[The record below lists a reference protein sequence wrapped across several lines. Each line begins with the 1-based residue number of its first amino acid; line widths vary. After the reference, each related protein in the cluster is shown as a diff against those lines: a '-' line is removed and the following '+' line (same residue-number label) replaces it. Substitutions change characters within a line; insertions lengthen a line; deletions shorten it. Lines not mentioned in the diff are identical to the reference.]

1 MCKMDLL
8 GRDVLSLP
16 WETRSFGAERPRPP
30 STGSGPQPQFRPL
43 TEADAQDNLAQLRT
57 AAAALDQRFAR
68 AGESAEGWKTYL
80 SWPTAQAELQKSK
93 PDPAVLV
100 DELEKLGAGYDGLEL
115 KPFAD
120 LRSVLGNYLFVAVPN
135 PNLPAGG
142 KEHILALT
150 QEEAAVGDRP
160 TTEQTRKIADDVLWL
175 DRFRQAPESVKNVRQ
190 RFDKPNFGV
199 RIGKQVLDMG
209 IGGPVDDVAPIQDVI
224 MGTYINGTGR
234 TVGQTSAALG
244 ADAETAARFATFDAV
259 MRGVNYSSSVGRN
272 GPVCIYTTGQTCLS
286 AAKRF
291 WIDGAGL
298 HDLPTVAVA
307 QTCTTIDNIVSIKGR
322 RIVENIAWRRAGK
335 QKGEAEA
342 IAGQHASARLDARIN
357 AQAAPSVAQANERFQ
372 TKVKSPLE
380 ERRAYPQVPDILHA
394 AVGGGD
400 RRANDDRCGIG
411 GANFSAAACLPGG
424 QRGAPACGSRSGHR
438 RLRSRVGNQQ
448 RDRERA
454 HRHEADGRDGA
465 ALGGWA
471 DRQSAR

>member
-1 MCKMDLL
+1 MLCARWTFLAATALVAL
-8 GRDVLSLP
+8 GNPISS
-16 WETRSFGAERPRPP
+16 EAQQP
-30 STGSGPQPQFRPL
+30 STASAPQFRPL

-120 LRSVLGNYLFVAVPN
+120 LRSALGNYLFVAVPD

-224 MGTYINGTGR
+224 LGTYINGTGR

-342 IAGQHASARLDARIN
+342 IAGQHASARLDARID

-380 ERRAYPQVPDILHA
+380 ERRAYPQVLTFSTLPWAVAIDGQTMTDAGLA
-394 AVGGGD
+394 AQLL
-400 RRANDDRCGIG
+400 RR
-411 GANFSAAACLPGG
+411 SLPARRTA
-424 QRGAPACGSRSGHR
+424 RGT
-438 RLRSRVGNQQ
+438 RLRVAKRSSPF
-448 RDRERA
+448 A
-454 HRHEADGRDGA
+454 FTS
-465 ALGGWA
+465 
-471 DRQSAR
+471 RQSTTRPRTCSPA